1 MITKSG
7 ARIRIDKVTL
17 ANGDVDESVQNV
29 ILEGAIDRVAVARVL
44 IQEVLN
50 SFEHAIEEI
59 M

>member
-7 ARIRIDKVTL
+7 ARIHIDKVTL
-17 ANGDVDESVQNV
+17 ANGDIDESVQNL
-29 ILEGAIDRVAVARVL
+29 ILEGAKDRVAVARVL
-44 IQEVLN
+44 VQEVLD

>member
-7 ARIRIDKVTL
+7 ARIHIDKVTL
-17 ANGDVDESVQNV
+17 ANGDVDESAQNV
-29 ILEGAIDRVAVARVL
+29 ILEGAADRVAVARVL

-50 SFEHAIEEI
+50 SFEDAIEEI